1 MAKKSTKGSSKS
13 AAIRE
18 ILAKNPNTPVKD
30 IAGKLGVSPNLVY
43 FIKSKAGRK
52 ARKVKRQKAV
62 AAGEAAGLSDPIT
75 LIRKIRELSGEAGGI
90 RRLKEL
96 VDVLAE

>member
-1 MAKKSTKGSSKS
+1 MAKKSAKGTSKS

-18 ILAKNPNTPVKD
+18 ILAKAPNTPVKD

-52 ARKVKRQKAV
+52 ARKVKRAKAV
-62 AAGEAAGLSDPIT
+62 AAGKEAGLADPIG
-75 LIRKIRELSGEAGGI
+75 LIRGIRELAVQAGGMKK
-90 RRLKEL
+90 LHEL
-96 VDVLAE
+96 VGVLAE